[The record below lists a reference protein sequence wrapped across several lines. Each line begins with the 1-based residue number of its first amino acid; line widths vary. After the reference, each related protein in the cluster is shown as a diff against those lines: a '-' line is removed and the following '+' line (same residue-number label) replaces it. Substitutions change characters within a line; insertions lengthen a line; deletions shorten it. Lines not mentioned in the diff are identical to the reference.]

1 MPDSPRT
8 VKPTVKPTVNPIRR
22 YVCSEL
28 TKPLPIYSHAT
39 IHNGI
44 AYISAVQGF
53 VPGTF
58 SLPEGGVAAQAE
70 QMMQNLATLL
80 KGIGADFDSILKMT
94 LFFTDMARDFP
105 SVNEVVNRYMPE
117 NSPARSSIGV
127 AALPRS
133 CQVVVD
139 CVVAVAE

>member
-1 MPDSPRT
+1 MPEAPRT
-8 VKPTVKPTVNPIRR
+8 VKATPKPIRR

-39 IHNGI
+39 IYNGI
-44 AYISAVQGF
+44 AHISAVQGF

-58 SLPEGGVAAQAE
+58 SFPEGGVAAQAE
-70 QMMQNLATLL
+70 QMMKNLDTLL
-80 KGIGADFDSILKMT
+80 KGIGSDFDSLLKMT

-105 SVNEVVNRYMPE
+105 SVNEVVNRYIPE

-127 AALPRS
+127 AALPRA

-139 CVVAVAE
+139 CVVVVPE